1 MMVNPNSQD
10 LDAGQVGHARKTE
23 TERNELMRLVV
34 LALTQLASAGA
45 SGKSLTTSSEAVEPP
60 AVDRMMGTPA
70 CTRVVA
76 WSVMATALEAFD
88 EVDLWAQREVDFHLG
103 LVLVHGE
110 VVGCCLEFD
119 KLPYKF
125 SPNKR
130 ICPDLLHRLDLGLIS
145 SILA

>member
-1 MMVNPNSQD
+1 MVNPNSQD
-10 LDAGQVGHARKTE
+10 LDAGHVGHARKTE

-60 AVDRMMGTPA
+60 AIDRMMCTPA

-76 WSVMATALEAFD
+76 WSVMASALEAFD

-110 VVGCCLEFD
+110 D
-119 KLPYKF
+119 
-125 SPNKR
+125 
-130 ICPDLLHRLDLGLIS
+130 
-145 SILA
+145 